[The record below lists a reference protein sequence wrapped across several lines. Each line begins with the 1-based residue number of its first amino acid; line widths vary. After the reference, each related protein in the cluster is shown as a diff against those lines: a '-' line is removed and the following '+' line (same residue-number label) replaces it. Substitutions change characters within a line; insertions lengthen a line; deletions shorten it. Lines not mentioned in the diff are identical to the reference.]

1 MTQLDFSGQEIAQ
14 RLRPGMSLLA
24 AAAAFRADLERKR
37 RPRNTIE
44 SYLFDLTVLAHLIPE
59 KAINQISA
67 DDIMRFLGEANT
79 VSTRKRRLTSVR
91 RFFRYL
97 VDDAMVLSID
107 PTEDFYPNRV
117 ELKVPEPLSPAEQDV
132 FLAAAADD
140 EAWSHTAILMMMD
153 AGLSRGELLKLERGN
168 VDRYDP
174 HAVIIHIV
182 SDDPRKANQNRD
194 LRASERLAEAYGAF
208 LAKRDPQERLFPVGF
223 QAING
228 MVDRVR
234 RAADFGR
241 SVTPRTLRD
250 TFAVNRAIAGAS
262 EDELIQELGLAD
274 DVRNRQSIRRFMSFA
289 PQASEPAARS

>member
-1 MTQLDFSGQEIAQ
+1 MAQLDFSGQEPAQ
-14 RLRPGMSLLA
+14 RLRPGMSLPA

-44 SYLFDLTVLAHLIPE
+44 SYVFDLTVLAHQIPT

-91 RFFRYL
+91 RFFRFL

-117 ELKVPEPLSPAEQDV
+117 ELKVPEPISPAEQETL
-132 FLAAAADD
+132 LAAAAVD
-140 EAWSHTAILMMMD
+140 EPWSLTAILVMMD

-174 HAVIIHIV
+174 HAVVIHIV
-182 SDDPRKANQNRD
+182 TDDPRKSNQNRT
-194 LRASERLAEAYGAF
+194 LRASERLAQAYGAF
-208 LAKRDPQERLFPVGF
+208 LGARDPQGLLFPVGF

-234 RAADFGR
+234 KRARIVR

-250 TFAVNRAIAGAS
+250 TFAVGRALGGAT

-274 DVRNRQSIRRFMSFA
+274 DARNRESVRRFLALA
-289 PQASEPAARS
+289 PQVSEPAASS

>member
-1 MTQLDFSGQEIAQ
+1 
-14 RLRPGMSLLA
+14 
-24 AAAAFRADLERKR
+24 
-37 RPRNTIE
+37 
-44 SYLFDLTVLAHLIPE
+44 
-59 KAINQISA
+59 
-67 DDIMRFLGEANT
+67 MRFLGEANT

-91 RFFRYL
+91 RFFRFL

-117 ELKVPEPLSPAEQDV
+117 ELKVPEPLSPAEQETL
-132 FLAAAADD
+132 LAAAAVD
-140 EAWSHTAILMMMD
+140 EPWSLTAILVMMD

-174 HAVIIHIV
+174 HAVVIHIV
-182 SDDPRKANQNRD
+182 TDDPRKSNQNRT
-194 LRASERLAEAYGAF
+194 LRASERLAQAYGAF
-208 LAKRDPQERLFPVGF
+208 LGARDPQGLLLPVGF

-234 RAADFGR
+234 KRARIVR

-250 TFAVNRAIAGAS
+250 TFAVGRALGGAT

-274 DVRNRQSIRRFMSFA
+274 DARNRESVRRFLALA
-289 PQASEPAARS
+289 PQVSEPAASS

>member
-1 MTQLDFSGQEIAQ
+1 MAQLDFSGQETAQ
-14 RLRPGMSLLA
+14 RLRPGMSLPA

-44 SYLFDLTVLAHLIPE
+44 SYIFDLTVLAHQIPT

-79 VSTRKRRLTSVR
+79 VSTRTRRLTSVR
-91 RFFRYL
+91 RFFRFL

-117 ELKVPEPLSPAEQDV
+117 ELKIPEPLSSDEQEAL
-132 FLAAAADD
+132 LAAAAAD
-140 EAWSHTAILMMMD
+140 EPWSPTAILLMMD
-153 AGLSRGELLKLERGN
+153 AGLSRGEVLKLERGN
-168 VDRYDP
+168 IDRYDP
-174 HAVIIHIV
+174 HAVVIHIV
-182 SDDPRKANQNRD
+182 TDDPRKSNQNRT
-194 LRASERLAEAYGAF
+194 LRASERLAEAYGA
-208 LAKRDPQERLFPVGF
+208 LLEARDPQGRLFPVGF

-234 RAADFGR
+234 KRAGIGR

-250 TFAVNRAIAGAS
+250 TFAAGRAVNGAT
-262 EDELIQELGLAD
+262 EEELIHELGLAD
-274 DVRNRQSIRRFMSFA
+274 DVRNRQSIRRFLALA
-289 PQASEPAARS
+289 PHQLELAESN